1 MEQIPKPQEETPDIV
16 QQDTSE
22 ENKTTSKKWI
32 FITAG
37 ILLLAAF
44 VAVTVALINSSP
56 EKTGMVRDIFIIFL
70 VFESLVIGVA
80 LVILITQIAVLI
92 NLIQNQIKPILD
104 ATNETANTLKGTT
117 KFISNNL
124 VEPVIKLNEYLAVF
138 KEVGNIFHFR
148 KK

>member
-1 MEQIPKPQEETPDIV
+1 M
-16 QQDTSE
+16 
-22 ENKTTSKKWI
+22 
-32 FITAG
+32 
-37 ILLLAAF
+37 LLAAF
-44 VAVTVALINSSP
+44 IATTVALINSGS
-56 EKTGMVRDIFIIFL
+56 ETTGMVRDIFIIFL

-80 LVILITQIAVLI
+80 LVILITQMAVLL
-92 NLIQNQIKPILD
+92 NLIQNQLKPILD

-138 KEVGNIFHFR
+138 KEFGNILNFR